1 MVSEAFISK
10 KLAELEKLDV
20 HSSTFMMEFSRFFGI
35 LEVISQEAYDEG
47 VKFTGVYK
55 QFEDKYHELSNKHS
69 NIIMKQFEEDKVI
82 CDRILTSI
90 RKSKEAV

>member
-20 HSSTFMMEFSRFFGI
+20 YSSTFMMEFSRFFGI
-35 LEVISQEAYDEG
+35 LETISQEAYDEG

-55 QFEDKYHELSNKHS
+55 QFEDKYHELSDKHA
-69 NIIMKQFEEDKVI
+69 NIIMEQFEKDKVI
-82 CDRILTSI
+82 CDRILRSM
-90 RKSKEAV
+90 KAS

>member
-1 MVSEAFISK
+1 MVSETFISK

-20 HSSTFMMEFSRFFGI
+20 YSSTFMMEFSRFFGI

-55 QFEDKYHELSNKHS
+55 QFEDKYHELSDKHA
-69 NIIMKQFEEDKVI
+69 NIIMEQFEKDKVI
-82 CDRILTSI
+82 CDRILRSM
-90 RKSKEAV
+90 RAS